1 MENEIEIEKGGI
13 YIEEE
18 RRERELE
25 RIILEDKLSET
36 WHIDMGLGVGLLV
49 LFVCM
54 YVCKCVCMYV
64 Y

>member
-36 WHIDMGLGVGLLV
+36 WHIDIGLGVGLLV

-54 YVCKCVCMYV
+54 YVCM
-64 Y
+64 